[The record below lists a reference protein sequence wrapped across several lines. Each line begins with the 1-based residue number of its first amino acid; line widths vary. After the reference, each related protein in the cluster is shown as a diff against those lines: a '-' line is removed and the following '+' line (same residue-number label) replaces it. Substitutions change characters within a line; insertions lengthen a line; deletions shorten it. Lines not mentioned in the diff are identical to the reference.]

1 MAGYLNNIALNLEIV
16 LKNKADSSEVSETLV
31 TRICENLLLSK
42 EVSFLK
48 ADGSVENFKL
58 SDMAYEIT
66 NTEELPE

>member
-1 MAGYLNNIALNLEIV
+1 MAGFLNNIALNLEIV

-31 TRICENLLLSK
+31 ARICENLLLSK

-58 SDMAYEIT
+58 SDMEYEIT
-66 NTEELPE
+66 NTEELPD